1 MKLFSFIQ
9 DAVSEL
15 KTVQWPTREETIKLT
30 TYVVV
35 VSLIVGIII
44 TGIDYVLN
52 LGISYIR

>member
-9 DAVSEL
+9 DAVTEL

-30 TYVVV
+30 AYVIV

-52 LGISYIR
+52 LGISYII

>member
-15 KTVQWPTREETIKLT
+15 KTFQWPTREETIKLT

-52 LGISYIR
+52 LGISYII

>member
-30 TYVVV
+30 TYVDV

-52 LGISYIR
+52 LGISYII